1 MRIPKWQIFK
11 LGGCSSYLLSIMVLM
26 CAIFGTLKG
35 KSLICG
41 DEYTLDFDKYKKATK
56 LE

>member
-1 MRIPKWQIFK
+1 
-11 LGGCSSYLLSIMVLM
+11 MVLM
-26 CAIFGTLKG
+26 CAIFGTMKG